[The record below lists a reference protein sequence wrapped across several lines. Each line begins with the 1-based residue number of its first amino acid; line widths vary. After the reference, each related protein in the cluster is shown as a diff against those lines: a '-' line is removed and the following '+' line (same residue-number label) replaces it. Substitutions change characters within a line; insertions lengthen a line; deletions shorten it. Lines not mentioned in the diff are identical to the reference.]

1 MSLKSN
7 DAKKVLNFNITTK
20 TKGFTSVTTVDG
32 DTVSEFFLFS
42 KITQIIHHP
51 GVGVEIVVD
60 SGERRVFYNNTVG
73 MSQTIYD
80 TINNAM
86 VSWVN
91 SNLN

>member
-7 DAKKVLNFNITTK
+7 DAKKVLNFNIVTK
-20 TKGFTSVTTVDG
+20 TKGFTSTSTVG
-32 DTVSEFFLFS
+32 TDTISEYFLFS

-60 SGERRVFYNNTVG
+60 SGDRRVFYNSTAG

-86 VSWVN
+86 LSWIN